1 MPCNT
6 QSRQNIGWCGLCS
19 LPTMKTISYT
29 VVKEGRDYVNTIVVP
44 ENHSES
50 TGTSA
55 WGMVIA
61 GGLLLVTA
69 TFICLLLLA

>member
-1 MPCNT
+1 
-6 QSRQNIGWCGLCS
+6 
-19 LPTMKTISYT
+19 MKTISYT
-29 VVKEGRDYVNTIVVP
+29 AAKDGRDYVSTMIVP
-44 ENHSES
+44 EHHSEY
-50 TGTSA
+50 TGGGP